1 MQQWPAGTLM
11 ARAGRRMASWTLAQA
26 PHAQR
31 VWVAAGPGGNGGDG
45 LHAAAHLARMG
56 RQVAITLHTGDRDLS
71 PDTQAALQLA
81 LGAGCRLM
89 DHPVPGWADLAID
102 ALLGL
107 GANRPLGP
115 GMAAAVRLI
124 NEQLCPCLSIDIPT
138 GLNADTGQ
146 PLGGGLIQALATL
159 SLLTLKPGLL
169 MASGR
174 DAAGR
179 VWLDRLADPPAGK
192 NSDPVARTVR
202 LPPAPRAGRVRPHAS
217 HKGRF
222 GDVILVGGAAGMAGA
237 LRLAAHAALAAG
249 AGRVIAAALDPALP
263 LHDELRPECMWSRPD
278 DLPHFPL
285 EQATVVCGCGGAE
298 AVSQWLPLLLERSWR
313 LVLDADALN
322 AVARRPVLAVALR
335 YRHHQG
341 RTTVLTPHP
350 LEAARLL
357 DCTGQDI
364 QADRL
369 RAARHLSSQYASTV
383 LLKGSGTVIVTPG
396 LLPEVNVTGNAAL
409 ATGGTGDVLAGW
421 LAGRWASE
429 APQDANESV
438 QAHRMACDAAH
449 MHGLAA
455 DHHGAS
461 NALRAS
467 DLVELMGRLVS

>member
-1 MQQWPAGTLM
+1 
-11 ARAGRRMASWTLAQA
+11 
-26 PHAQR
+26 
-31 VWVAAGPGGNGGDG
+31 
-45 LHAAAHLARMG
+45 
-56 RQVAITLHTGDRDLS
+56 
-71 PDTQAALQLA
+71 
-81 LGAGCRLM
+81 
-89 DHPVPGWADLAID
+89 
-102 ALLGL
+102 
-107 GANRPLGP
+107 
-115 GMAAAVRLI
+115 
-124 NEQLCPCLSIDIPT
+124 
-138 GLNADTGQ
+138 
-146 PLGGGLIQALATL
+146 
-159 SLLTLKPGLL
+159 
-169 MASGR
+169 
-174 DAAGR
+174 
-179 VWLDRLADPPAGK
+179 
-192 NSDPVARTVR
+192 
-202 LPPAPRAGRVRPHAS
+202 
-217 HKGRF
+217 
-222 GDVILVGGAAGMAGA
+222 MAGA

-335 YRHHQG
+335 NRHHQG